1 MLEAPDLLEKAAEI
15 MRDRSAERDTEK
27 ERAMAKTVAM
37 FNAAFPDKALTEYEG
52 WLFMFFLKIARA
64 HGGRFREDDYID
76 GAAYV
81 ALAGECRAKDLQK
94 SDPIVRLTLDEHGK
108 VTGYESH

>member
-1 MLEAPDLLEKAAEI
+1 MLEAPDLLEKAAAI

-37 FNAAFPDKALTEYEG
+37 FNAAFPDAALTEYQG
-52 WLFMFFLKIARA
+52 WMFMFFLKIARA
-64 HGGRFREDDYID
+64 HGGCFREDDYID

-81 ALAGECRAKDLQK
+81 ALAGECRAASTQE
-94 SDPIVRLTLDEHGK
+94 T
-108 VTGYESH
+108 TA